1 MQTIG
6 MKKTLNLHKYSIKLT
21 EFSKSKKIIIPV
33 AFSLAGLFLG
43 SVSAK
48 GEGVVCSQII
58 NYFTNVL
65 MDVNTNPVACFAEYL
80 IIPTVFY
87 AVSFFAGLSAFGA
100 LVANAVP
107 LIFGFITG
115 TISFF
120 LYSTYTL
127 KGLAYC
133 VILIFPYAVICMLSL
148 VLSTGESMS
157 MSEQIV
163 QVLANSRRLKD
174 YSFKNY
180 CSSYLKIYAIILAA
194 SALKTLLEYL
204 FGSLFF
210 F

>member
-1 MQTIG
+1 MSTAISFPVWETPETEYSEQNKLQNIYTALQLRRGIFLACLHRFRKNGGITMQTIG

-120 LYSTYTL
+120 FTARTL
-127 KGLAYC
+127 
-133 VILIFPYAVICMLSL
+133 
-148 VLSTGESMS
+148 
-157 MSEQIV
+157 
-163 QVLANSRRLKD
+163 
-174 YSFKNY
+174 
-180 CSSYLKIYAIILAA
+180 
-194 SALKTLLEYL
+194 
-204 FGSLFF
+204 
-210 F
+210 